1 LDGNHGGLYPRNEEF
16 TSSGVPYITAN
27 DFITGKVLFSKCKF
41 LPEKKASKF
50 KKGLAKNGDVL
61 FAHNATVG
69 PVAILETNL
78 DYVILSTT
86 ATYFRCDNRNLLNSY
101 LRYYFET
108 KGFIEQYTKVMSQ
121 STRNQVP
128 ITTQRKFFVS
138 LPTLSEQTKIASF
151 LNAVDKKLEA
161 IKKKKTLLEQYKKGV
176 MQKIFNQ
183 EIRFKDE
190 NGNKFSVWEKRKLG
204 DVSDVR
210 DGTHDSPKYHDNGYP
225 FITSKN
231 LMKDGSIDFVNISLI
246 KREDFI
252 KINKRSK
259 VDINDILFGMIGT
272 IGNPVLVKND
282 GFAIK
287 NVALIKE
294 RMELLN
300 IYLIHFLK
308 SPSINQQ
315 FKEQNTGGTQ
325 KFLSLNTVRNLS
337 IDLPCLS
344 EQTKIADFL
353 SAIDTK
359 IDHTNTL
366 IEKTKLWKKG
376 LLQQLF
382 V

>member
-1 LDGNHGGLYPRNEEF
+1 
-16 TSSGVPYITAN
+16 
-27 DFITGKVLFSKCKF
+27 
-41 LPEKKASKF
+41 
-50 KKGLAKNGDVL
+50 
-61 FAHNATVG
+61 
-69 PVAILETNL
+69 
-78 DYVILSTT
+78 
-86 ATYFRCDNRNLLNSY
+86 
-101 LRYYFET
+101 
-108 KGFIEQYTKVMSQ
+108 
-121 STRNQVP
+121 
-128 ITTQRKFFVS
+128 
-138 LPTLSEQTKIASF
+138 
-151 LNAVDKKLEA
+151 
-161 IKKKKTLLEQYKKGV
+161 
-176 MQKIFNQ
+176 
-183 EIRFKDE
+183 
-190 NGNKFSVWEKRKLG
+190 
-204 DVSDVR
+204 
-210 DGTHDSPKYHDNGYP
+210 
-225 FITSKN
+225 
-231 LMKDGSIDFVNISLI
+231 MKDGSIDFVNISLI

-353 SAIDTK
+353 STIDTK